1 MLPMASTLRHHADF
15 RRLWA
20 GDTIAQVGTHVGLVV
35 LPLLAVGLLNAS
47 AFQMGLLTA
56 AEHAAFL
63 LLGLPAGAW
72 VDRVRRR
79 PLMIRM
85 DLARAALLATVPLAW
100 WMDALTF
107 TQLVVVALLVG
118 TCTVFFDVGYQS
130 YLPSLVGRQHLV
142 EGNAKL
148 QASHSVA
155 FTTGPALGGGL
166 AQLVGTAVALLTTGL
181 GYLASALFL
190 SRIRTVEPEPA
201 RPARRDL
208 RAEVME
214 GLRFVV
220 RNRYLRPMVSCT
232 ATWNLFGGVQNA
244 VLILFL
250 VTQVGLTE
258 GAVGLVVGLAG
269 VGGIVGALVAA
280 RVNRAIG
287 QARAIW
293 VVQVVS
299 APFGLLLPMAA
310 PGWPL
315 VVAVAG
321 TVVVSVCVVVYNVAQ
336 VSFRQTIC
344 PDHLLGRMNASVR
357 FLVWGSLPL
366 GGLLG
371 GVLGELIGLRPTLWV
386 AASGCGLASLWVLLS
401 PLRGLRDLPEE
412 HRTETVG

>member
-1 MLPMASTLRHHADF
+1 MAGTLRHHTDF

-20 GDTIAQVGTHVGLVV
+20 GDTIAQLGTNVGLVV
-35 LPLLAVGLLNAS
+35 LPLLAVGLLNAT

-72 VDRVRRR
+72 VDRVRRK

-100 WMDALTF
+100 WLGLLTF

-155 FTTGPALGGGL
+155 HVSGPALGGGL
-166 AQLVGTAVALLTTGL
+166 AQFLGAATALLTTAV
-181 GYLASALFL
+181 GYLSSALFL
-190 SRIRTVEPEPA
+190 SRIDAVEPEPV
-201 RPARRDL
+201 RPQQRNL

-214 GLRFVV
+214 GLMFVL
-220 RNRYLRPMVSCT
+220 RNRYLRPIVACT

-250 VTQVGLTE
+250 VTEVGLSA
-258 GAVGLVVGLAG
+258 GVVGVVMGIAG
-269 VGGIVGALVAA
+269 IGGILGALVAA
-280 RVNRAIG
+280 RVSRAIG

-293 VVQVVS
+293 VVQLACV
-299 APFGLLLPMAA
+299 PFALLLPLAA
-310 PGWPL
+310 PGWLL

-321 TVVVSVCVVVYNVAQ
+321 NFAVSIGAVIYNVAQ
-336 VSFRQTIC
+336 VSFRQMIC

-357 FLVWGSLPL
+357 FLVWGAIPV

-371 GVLGELIGLRPTLWV
+371 GTLGELIDLRPTLWV
-386 AASGCGLASLWVLLS
+386 AASGCGLAALWLLLS
-401 PLRGLRDLPEE
+401 PLRTLRDLPAAEP
-412 HRTETVG
+412 VA